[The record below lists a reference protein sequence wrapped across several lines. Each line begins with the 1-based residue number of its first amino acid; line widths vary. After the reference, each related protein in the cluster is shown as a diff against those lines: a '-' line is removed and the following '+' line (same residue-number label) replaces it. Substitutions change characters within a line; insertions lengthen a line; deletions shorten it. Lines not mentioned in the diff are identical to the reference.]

1 MANVFIRIAQDS
13 ARIARAASAGLMKF
27 WPIPPKIILHSRMAM
42 TEPIT
47 GIQYGTVDGRFI
59 ASSMPVTTALK
70 SPIVLR
76 Q

>member
-1 MANVFIRIAQDS
+1 
-13 ARIARAASAGLMKF
+13 
-27 WPIPPKIILHSRMAM
+27 MAM